1 MSSKPLSIEVIYDSF
16 HIPVQLADYQALTL
30 SDEERA
36 KAKKEAASAPA
47 EQEATTNEYLLQAA
61 FVEKIT
67 SASTM
72 RVPKQLIH
80 ERALAMG
87 RALQQKLEM
96 DQLTLE
102 GYLAAMKTTKDT
114 LITDFEIKAKQ
125 QLRQRIVLLA
135 IASNEG
141 LEASDAD
148 YAQEIARLSNVY
160 GMPEEELVG
169 FFAASG
175 ENESIRQD
183 ITVSKAAE
191 LVRKLATV

>member
-1 MSSKPLSIEVIYDSF
+1 
-16 HIPVQLADYQALTL
+16 
-30 SDEERA
+30 
-36 KAKKEAASAPA
+36 
-47 EQEATTNEYLLQAA
+47 
-61 FVEKIT
+61 
-67 SASTM
+67 
-72 RVPKQLIH
+72 
-80 ERALAMG
+80 
-87 RALQQKLEM
+87 
-96 DQLTLE
+96 
-102 GYLAAMKTTKDT
+102 MKTTKDT